1 MFPYLH
7 YMGRQNIPVI
17 VIAAIVLAALVVFLI
32 WKNRKDKKLLNPDA
46 EDAVNETHMDQERKA
61 DKM

>member
-1 MFPYLH
+1 
-7 YMGRQNIPVI
+7 MGRQNIPVI
-17 VIAAIVLAALVVFLI
+17 VIAAIVLAALMVFLI

>member
-1 MFPYLH
+1 
-7 YMGRQNIPVI
+7 MGRQNIPVI
-17 VIAAIVLAALVVFLI
+17 VIAAIVLAALVVFLT

-46 EDAVNETHMDQERKA
+46 EDAVEETRMDQERKA